1 MGAIKGSRAAVLVM
15 AVLAHACTKSSP
27 TAPAPP
33 TTAAATAAVAAIF
46 LTPNSWDMPASG
58 GSLELVIATTGNS
71 AGSVI
76 APRTRPDA
84 GGAAGVQASFF
95 AGQKVRH
102 GTFGDGIVVS
112 SKLVE
117 NDEEVTVAFAGKGVK
132 RLLASFAKLEKA
144 E

>member
-1 MGAIKGSRAAVLVM
+1 MLIAGGIGTGLVVGWVATRLTLHAPWNVRVWVL
-15 AVLAHACTKSSP
+15 L
-27 TAPAPP
+27 
-33 TTAAATAAVAAIF
+33 
-46 LTPNSWDMPASG
+46 
-58 GSLELVIATTGNS
+58 
-71 AGSVI
+71 SVI
-76 APRTRPDA
+76 APRARPDA
-84 GGAAGVQASFF
+84 GGAAGLREAAFF

-144 E
+144 G